1 MTKTIKDLAH
11 YDIVGSFL
19 RPEELKKARKDF
31 SERKISQDELKEIE
45 DRLIDELVE
54 KEKEVGLKAVTD
66 GEFNRGWWHIDFL
79 ENLDGVEGYVPQTG
93 YNQQFKGIDAPAYNV
108 RVVGKVKFNPDHPFL
123 KNFSYLK
130 EVADKRNLIAKA
142 TIPSPTMLYRQ
153 EILANDGSSKL
164 KEIYPNV
171 EEFYADLSQ
180 TYADA
185 IKAFYDLGCRYLQ
198 FDDTNWAFLVDKNK
212 RESLLEKGI
221 DPKEATKISKE
232 IINSALANK
241 PDDLIIT
248 THVCRGNHA
257 SSWLFSGGYEA
268 VAEDL
273 FSTDYDGYFLE
284 FDDARSGN
292 FEPLRFVPAGKRVVL
307 GLVTSKKPE
316 LEDKD
321 ELKQKIQEATKY
333 VDLDDLALSTQCGF
347 ASTEEG
353 NKLTEKDQE
362 NKLKLVIETAKE
374 VWGD

>member
-93 YNQQFKGIDAPAYNV
+93 YSQQFKGTDAPAYNV

-333 VDLDDLALSTQCGF
+333 VDLDNLALSTQCGF

>member
-31 SERKISQDELKEIE
+31 SEGKISQDELKEIE

-79 ENLDGVEGYVPQTG
+79 ENLDGVEGYVPQIG
-93 YNQQFKGIDAPAYNV
+93 YNQQFKGTDAPAYNV

-268 VAEDL
+268 IAEDL
-273 FSTDYDGYFLE
+273 FATDYDGYFLE
-284 FDDARSGN
+284 FDDARSGS

-333 VDLDDLALSTQCGF
+333 VDLDNLALSTQCGF

>member
-1 MTKTIKDLAH
+1 MTKPIKDLAH

-31 SERKISQDELKEIE
+31 SEGKISQDELKEIE

-93 YNQQFKGIDAPAYNV
+93 YKQQFKGTDAPAYNV
-108 RVVGKVKFNPDHPFL
+108 RVVGKVKFNPNHPFL

-164 KEIYPNV
+164 KEIYPDI

-268 VAEDL
+268 IAEDL
-273 FSTDYDGYFLE
+273 FATDYDGYFLE
-284 FDDARSGN
+284 FDDARSGS

-333 VDLDDLALSTQCGF
+333 VDLDNLALSTQCGF

>member
-31 SERKISQDELKEIE
+31 SEGKISQDELKEIE

-79 ENLDGVEGYVPQTG
+79 ENLDGVEGYVPQTE
-93 YNQQFKGIDAPAYNV
+93 YNQQFKGTDAPAYNV
-108 RVVGKVKFNPDHPFL
+108 RVVGKVKFNPNHPFL

-164 KEIYPNV
+164 KEIYPDI

-212 RESLLEKGI
+212 REALLEKGI
-221 DPKEATKISKE
+221 DPNEATKISKK
-232 IINSALANK
+232 IINNALANK
-241 PDDLIIT
+241 PDDLVIT

-273 FSTDYDGYFLE
+273 FDTDYDGYFLE
-284 FDDARSGN
+284 FDDARSGG

-321 ELKQKIQEATKY
+321 ELKRKIQEATKY

>member
-1 MTKTIKDLAH
+1 M
-11 YDIVGSFL
+11 
-19 RPEELKKARKDF
+19 
-31 SERKISQDELKEIE
+31 
-45 DRLIDELVE
+45 E

-93 YNQQFKGIDAPAYNV
+93 YNQQFKGTDAPAYNV

-257 SSWLFSGGYEA
+257 SSWLFSGGYET

-307 GLVTSKKPE
+307 GLVTSKKSE

-333 VDLDDLALSTQCGF
+333 VDLDNLALSTQCGF

>member
-19 RPEELKKARKDF
+19 RPEELKEARKVF
-31 SERKISQDELKEIE
+31 SEGKISQDELKEIE

-54 KEKEVGLKAVTD
+54 KEKEVGLNAVTD

-79 ENLDGVEGYVPQTG
+79 ENLDGVEGYVPQIG
-93 YNQQFKGIDAPAYNV
+93 YNQQFKGTDAPAYNV
-108 RVVGKVKFNPDHPFL
+108 RVVGKVKFNPNHPFL

-164 KEIYPNV
+164 KEIYPNI

-198 FDDTNWAFLVDKNK
+198 FDDTNWAFLIDKNK
-212 RESLLEKGI
+212 REALLEKGI
-221 DPKEATKISKE
+221 DPKEATKISKK
-232 IINSALANK
+232 IINNALANK

-273 FSTDYDGYFLE
+273 FATDYDGYFLE
-284 FDDARSGN
+284 FDDARSGS

-333 VDLDDLALSTQCGF
+333 VDLDNLALSTQCGF

>member
-31 SERKISQDELKEIE
+31 SEEKISQDGLKEIE

-93 YNQQFKGIDAPAYNV
+93 YNQKFKGTDAPAYNV

-232 IINSALANK
+232 IINNALANK

-273 FSTDYDGYFLE
+273 FDTDYDGYFLE
-284 FDDARSGN
+284 FDDARSGS

-321 ELKQKIQEATKY
+321 ELKRKIQEATKY

>member
-31 SERKISQDELKEIE
+31 SEGKISQDELKEIE

-79 ENLDGVEGYVPQTG
+79 ENLDGVEGYIPQAG
-93 YNQQFKGIDAPAYNV
+93 YNQQFKGTDAPAYNV
-108 RVVGKVKFNPDHPFL
+108 RVVGKVKFNPNHPFL

-164 KEIYPNV
+164 KEIYPNIK
-171 EEFYADLSQ
+171 EFYADLSQ

-212 RESLLEKGI
+212 REALLEKGI

-232 IINSALANK
+232 IINNALANK

-248 THVCRGNHA
+248 THICRGNHA

-273 FSTDYDGYFLE
+273 FATDYDGYFLE
-284 FDDARSGN
+284 FDDARSGS

>member
-1 MTKTIKDLAH
+1 M
-11 YDIVGSFL
+11 
-19 RPEELKKARKDF
+19 R
-31 SERKISQDELKEIE
+31 
-45 DRLIDELVE
+45 
-54 KEKEVGLKAVTD
+54 
-66 GEFNRGWWHIDFL
+66 
-79 ENLDGVEGYVPQTG
+79 
-93 YNQQFKGIDAPAYNV
+93 
-108 RVVGKVKFNPDHPFL
+108 
-123 KNFSYLK
+123 
-130 EVADKRNLIAKA
+130 
-142 TIPSPTMLYRQ
+142 
-153 EILANDGSSKL
+153 
-164 KEIYPNV
+164 
-171 EEFYADLSQ
+171 

-212 RESLLEKGI
+212 REALLEKGI
-221 DPKEATKISKE
+221 DPKEATKISKK
-232 IINSALANK
+232 IINNALANK

-273 FSTDYDGYFLE
+273 FATDYDGYFLE
-284 FDDARSGN
+284 FDDARSGS

-333 VDLDDLALSTQCGF
+333 VDLDNLALSTQCGF

>member
-1 MTKTIKDLAH
+1 M
-11 YDIVGSFL
+11 
-19 RPEELKKARKDF
+19 
-31 SERKISQDELKEIE
+31 
-45 DRLIDELVE
+45 
-54 KEKEVGLKAVTD
+54 
-66 GEFNRGWWHIDFL
+66 
-79 ENLDGVEGYVPQTG
+79 
-93 YNQQFKGIDAPAYNV
+93 
-108 RVVGKVKFNPDHPFL
+108 
-123 KNFSYLK
+123 
-130 EVADKRNLIAKA
+130 
-142 TIPSPTMLYRQ
+142 
-153 EILANDGSSKL
+153 
-164 KEIYPNV
+164 KEIYPNI

-212 RESLLEKGI
+212 REALLETGI
-221 DPKEATKISKE
+221 DPKEATKISKK
-232 IINSALANK
+232 IINNALANK

-273 FSTDYDGYFLE
+273 FATDYDGYFLE
-284 FDDARSGN
+284 FDDARSGS

-333 VDLDDLALSTQCGF
+333 VDLDNLALSTQCGF

>member
-31 SERKISQDELKEIE
+31 SEGKISQDELKEIE

-79 ENLDGVEGYVPQTG
+79 ENLDGVEGYVPQTE
-93 YNQQFKGIDAPAYNV
+93 YNQQFKGTDAPAYNV
-108 RVVGKVKFNPDHPFL
+108 RVVGKVKFNPNHPFL

-164 KEIYPNV
+164 KEIYPDI

-212 RESLLEKGI
+212 REALLEKGI
-221 DPKEATKISKE
+221 DPNEATKISKK
-232 IINSALANK
+232 IINNALANK
-241 PDDLIIT
+241 PDDLVIT

-273 FSTDYDGYFLE
+273 FDTDYDGYFLE
-284 FDDARSGN
+284 FDDARSGG

-321 ELKQKIQEATKY
+321 ELKRKIQEATKY

-374 VWGD
+374 VWGY

>member
-93 YNQQFKGIDAPAYNV
+93 YNQQFKGTDAHAYNV

-212 RESLLEKGI
+212 REALLEKGI
-221 DPKEATKISKE
+221 DPKEATKISKK
-232 IINSALANK
+232 IINNALANK

-273 FSTDYDGYFLE
+273 FATDYDGYFLE
-284 FDDARSGN
+284 FDDARSGS

-333 VDLDDLALSTQCGF
+333 VDLDNLALSTQCGF

>member
-31 SERKISQDELKEIE
+31 SERKISQNELKEIE
-45 DRLIDELVE
+45 DRLIDELVG

-66 GEFNRGWWHIDFL
+66 GEFSRGWWHIDFL

-93 YNQQFKGIDAPAYNV
+93 YNQQFKGTDAPAYNI

-212 RESLLEKGI
+212 REVLLEKGI
-221 DPKEATKISKE
+221 DPKETTKISKE
-232 IINSALANK
+232 IINNALANK

-257 SSWLFSGGYEA
+257 SSWLFSGGYDA

-273 FSTDYDGYFLE
+273 FATDYDGYFLE
-284 FDDARSGN
+284 FDDARSGS

>member
-31 SERKISQDELKEIE
+31 SEGKISQDELKEIE

-79 ENLDGVEGYVPQTG
+79 ENLDGVEGYVPQAG
-93 YNQQFKGIDAPAYNV
+93 YNQQFKGTDAPAYNV
-108 RVVGKVKFNPDHPFL
+108 RVVGKVKFNPNHPFL

-164 KEIYPNV
+164 KEIYPNI

-212 RESLLEKGI
+212 REALLEKGI
-221 DPKEATKISKE
+221 DPNEATKISKK
-232 IINSALANK
+232 IINNALANK

-273 FSTDYDGYFLE
+273 FATDYDGYFLE
-284 FDDARSGN
+284 FDDARSGS

>member
-31 SERKISQDELKEIE
+31 SEGKISQDELKEIE

-79 ENLDGVEGYVPQTG
+79 ENLDGVEGYVPQTE
-93 YNQQFKGIDAPAYNV
+93 YNQQFKGTDAPAYNV
-108 RVVGKVKFNPDHPFL
+108 RVVGKVKFNPNHPFL

-164 KEIYPNV
+164 KEIYPDI

-212 RESLLEKGI
+212 REALLEKGI
-221 DPKEATKISKE
+221 DPNEATKISKK
-232 IINSALANK
+232 IINNALANK
-241 PDDLIIT
+241 PDDLVIT

-273 FSTDYDGYFLE
+273 FDTDYDGYFLE
-284 FDDARSGN
+284 FDDARSGG

-307 GLVTSKKPE
+307 GLITSKKPE

-321 ELKQKIQEATKY
+321 ELKRKIQEATKY